1 MSLESDIKSFVK
13 SLDLELYDI
22 STVSEFDDTI
32 YRISVVSNEI
42 EDGKRKPVSLDSC
55 AELSRL
61 ISPLLDVTPPVS
73 GDYRLEV
80 SSPGIERKLKNLHH
94 YELSIGENVQLGF
107 ASRDKLKGKLL
118 RVEDSNVTVLA
129 DGKEEVV
136 DFGEISKG
144 KTYFEW

>member
-1 MSLESDIKSFVK
+1 MSLESDIESFVK

-22 STVSEFDDTI
+22 STVSEFDETI

-42 EDGKRKPVSLDSC
+42 ENSKRKPVSLDTC

-80 SSPGIERKLKNLHH
+80 SSPGIERKLKNLHQ

-107 ASRDKLKGKLL
+107 SGRDKLKGKLL
-118 RVEDSNVTVLA
+118 RVEDSKIIVES
-129 DGKEEVV
+129 DGKEETV
-136 DFGEISKG
+136 DFGEISKA

>member
-1 MSLESDIKSFVK
+1 MSLESDIESFVK

-22 STVSEFDDTI
+22 STVSEFDETI

-42 EDGKRKPVSLDSC
+42 EDGKRKPVSLDTC

-80 SSPGIERKLKNLHH
+80 SSPGIERKLKNLHQ
-94 YELSIGENVQLGF
+94 YELSIGENIQLGF
-107 ASRDKLKGKLL
+107 SGRDKLKGKLL
-118 RVEDSNVTVLA
+118 RVEDSKITIEVE
-129 DGKEEVV
+129 GKEEIV